1 MCIFRGLGGGYTEAR
16 RVTVRG
22 ISAGAVG
29 VCVLGLDV
37 RGLEGHK
44 EKGVWFVDGS
54 VLWLALKDRL
64 LII

>member
-44 EKGVWFVDGS
+44 EKGV
-54 VLWLALKDRL
+54 
-64 LII
+64 